1 MNFIFVSPNFPHTY
15 WQFCDRLKKNGINV
29 LGIGDAPY
37 DSLEEPLK
45 AALTEYYKVD
55 NMEDY
60 DQMYRAV
67 AYLAFKHGKIDWLES
82 NTEYWLEQDAK
93 LREDFNITSGVQ
105 PDELA
110 MWKSKSAMKPFY
122 KQAGIPTARNHKV
135 TDIESARKFLDE
147 IGGFP
152 VIVKPDIGV
161 GAADTWKLEN
171 ESDLEWFY
179 NNLPEHPYVMEE
191 FVPGWICSYDAI
203 VDSHSDVLFE
213 SMSISPPI
221 MDIVNNQT
229 ELIFYVPP
237 YVEPQLQ
244 KRCRATV
251 KAFGVKSRF
260 VHMEFF
266 KLTKAKKGLGKEG
279 DFVGLEVN
287 MRPGGGYMPDMMDFA
302 HSTDVYQLW
311 ADMICF
317 DERRLPENPD
327 QQYCVFFGQRDHFHY
342 LHSQQDIMAKYGSR
356 IKMNERMPEVLST
369 AMGNQM
375 YTALLPTKED
385 MDEFVRYV
393 GEKEEDKPDGKEGI
407 DYEGAYEHEE
417 CHQAD

>member
-15 WQFCDRLKKNGINV
+15 WNFCDRLMRNGVNV

-45 AALTEYYKVD
+45 AALTEYYKVN
-55 NMEDY
+55 NMENY
-60 DQMYRAV
+60 DEMYRAV
-67 AYLAFKHGKIDWLES
+67 AYFAFKYGKIDWLES

-93 LREDFNITSGVQ
+93 LREDFNITTGVQ

-122 KQAGIPTARNHKV
+122 KEAGIPTARNHKV

-171 ESDLEWFY
+171 EKDLEWFY

-191 FVPGWICSYDAI
+191 FVYGNIYSYDAI
-203 VDSHSDVLFE
+203 CDRNGNVLFE
-213 SMSISPPI
+213 SSNWFPPSIAD
-221 MDIVNNQT
+221 MVNKGLDLAYYT
-229 ELIFYVPP
+229 TDVVPD
-237 YVEPQLQ
+237 QL
-244 KRCRATV
+244 REYGRAAI
-251 KAFGVKSRF
+251 KAFKVRSRF
-260 VHMEFF
+260 VHFEFF
-266 KLTKAKKGLGKEG
+266 RLTQARKNLGEVG

-287 MRPGGGYMPDMMDFA
+287 MRPAGGYTPDMMDYA
-302 HSTDVYQLW
+302 HNTDVYEIW
-311 ADMICF
+311 AEMVAYN
-317 DERRLPENPD
+317 ERRLPD
-327 QQYCVFFGQRDHFHY
+327 IGGDRFCAYASRRDIHQYV
-342 LHSQQDIMAKYGSR
+342 HSHDEVIEKYGHCM
-356 IKMNERMPEVLST
+356 KMCERMPDVLSG

-375 YTALLPTKED
+375 YTALLDTIED
-385 MDEFVRYV
+385 VEAYNEFIHARV
-393 GEKEEDKPDGKEGI
+393 D
-407 DYEGAYEHEE
+407 
-417 CHQAD
+417 